1 MQILSTDIVKMQAKG
16 LMTIP
21 KKMRQKL
28 NLEENSLVRVIEG
41 RGRVILEPLR
51 TLNFPVR
58 SYNSEEINEFLELDK
73 KKTKALRKKGL
84 I

>member
-58 SYNSEEINEFLELDK
+58 SYNAEEINEFIKLDK